1 MDIGSGNGYPSASL
15 SNFSPHPFEIDGV
28 KCNSMEGFLQSLK
41 FESIDMQKYVCTL
54 VGKAAKK
61 KGRGKNWQQ
70 KQELYWNG
78 NKFKRSSNEYQ
89 QLLNRAYNCL
99 FRNEGFAKALR
110 ATKGSTLEHSIGKN
124 KQSETV
130 LTRQEFCS
138 RLTYLRDRGE
148 LPEELHENNDKEL
161 ELNFE

>member
-15 SNFSPHPFEIDGV
+15 SNFAPHPFEIDGV

-41 FESIDMQKYVCTL
+41 FESIDMQRYVCTL

-78 NKFKRSSNEYQ
+78 NNFSGSSPLSLRCVSLEQNSC
-89 QLLNRAYNCL
+89 LVSTVSDCL
-99 FRNEGFAKALR
+99 FLPIECSNTHPFVARKAL
-110 ATKGSTLEHSIGKN
+110 ANPSFL
-124 KQSETV
+124 
-130 LTRQEFCS
+130 
-138 RLTYLRDRGE
+138 
-148 LPEELHENNDKEL
+148 
-161 ELNFE
+161 